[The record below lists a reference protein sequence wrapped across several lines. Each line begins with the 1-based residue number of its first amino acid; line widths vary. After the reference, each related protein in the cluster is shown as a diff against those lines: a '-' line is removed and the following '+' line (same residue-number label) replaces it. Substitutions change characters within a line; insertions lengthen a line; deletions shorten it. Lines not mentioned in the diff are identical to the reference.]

1 MIKKS
6 KDCFKLIAAEIQ
18 KTLDSK
24 ENICLEISK
33 GLWGLGSIAI
43 RNKVCEEMN
52 INKPWNAPFTIKI
65 CINGEDSYG
74 LNIKYK

>member
-6 KDCFKLIAAEIQ
+6 KDCFKLIAEEIQ
-18 KTLDSK
+18 KTIDSK

-52 INKPWNAPFTIKI
+52 IKPWNAPFTITI
-65 CINGEDSYG
+65 CINGNDSYG
-74 LNIKYK
+74 LKIEFK